1 MQFMLLYHTILL
13 YYRLVTSVFG
23 FNTEVSLHK
32 AKQTLT
38 KPTLDKTSLLV
49 SIVPLPY
56 QGVC

>member
-1 MQFMLLYHTILL
+1 MLLYHTILL

-32 AKQTLT
+32 AKQSLT